1 MPKTKRVAELGR
13 IAHEDMLYAINCL
26 IESGKT
32 TALEVTRLAGNRGD
46 RIAAL
51 KAELAALEGGKPV
64 VLTPA
69 AAPAKRAYRR
79 KATPAPKPTAKTAPP
94 KGTKKAVGSKIIR
107 KDGRSFTNTAKVVR
121 SRKLQGQYLGN
132 LRKVPENER
141 DGFKQLARS
150 KGVPVALAA
159 IKKRLGTS

>member
-94 KGTKKAVGSKIIR
+94 KGTK
-107 KDGRSFTNTAKVVR
+107 
-121 SRKLQGQYLGN
+121 
-132 LRKVPENER
+132 
-141 DGFKQLARS
+141 
-150 KGVPVALAA
+150 
-159 IKKRLGTS
+159 